1 MYAQRHNNNNVT
13 NNIGVTLCYNNG
25 IVSIITMGCINTKVA
40 PIPENIRIRTKK
52 ERKMLKKALKKQ
64 GITAKV
70 TKSGVA
76 FEIPISGDFRR
87 TKLPPIGK
95 PMEKK
100 EHLTHSSAT
109 DMIETE
115 IKREKAALQLERVR
129 SARSRRENAEQ
140 LKKAAVERS
149 IQSKQEEAALRRA
162 DREKFL
168 MDKLHRRTLKRHTN
182 KKLAHLLEL
191 FDMLQ

>member
-1 MYAQRHNNNNVT
+1 
-13 NNIGVTLCYNNG
+13 
-25 IVSIITMGCINTKVA
+25 MGCINTKVA

-76 FEIPISGDFRR
+76 FEIPVSCDFRT

-109 DMIETE
+109 DVIETE
-115 IKREKAALQLERVR
+115 IKREKAALQFERVR

-162 DREKFL
+162 DREKDL
-168 MDKLHRRTLKRHTN
+168 IDKLHRRSLKRQTN

>member
-1 MYAQRHNNNNVT
+1 
-13 NNIGVTLCYNNG
+13 
-25 IVSIITMGCINTKVA
+25 MGCINTKVA

-70 TKSGVA
+70 TKSGIA

-87 TKLPPIGK
+87 AKLPPIGK
-95 PMEKK
+95 SMGKR
-100 EHLTHSSAT
+100 EHTHSSAT
-109 DMIETE
+109 DVMDTE

-129 SARSRRENAEQ
+129 SARSRREHAEQ
-140 LKKAAVERS
+140 LRKAAVERS
-149 IQSKQEEAALRRA
+149 IQSTKQEEAALRRA
-162 DREKFL
+162 DREKEL
-168 MDKLHRRTLKRHTN
+168 MDKLHRRSLKRQTN

>member
-1 MYAQRHNNNNVT
+1 
-13 NNIGVTLCYNNG
+13 
-25 IVSIITMGCINTKVA
+25 MGCINTKVA
-40 PIPENIRIRTKK
+40 PIPENIRIRTKT

-76 FEIPISGDFRR
+76 FEIPVSCDFRT

-109 DMIETE
+109 DMIAAE

-140 LKKAAVERS
+140 LRKTAVERSTS

-162 DREKFL
+162 DREKDL
-168 MDKLHRRTLKRHTN
+168 MDKLHRRSLKRQTN

>member
-1 MYAQRHNNNNVT
+1 
-13 NNIGVTLCYNNG
+13 
-25 IVSIITMGCINTKVA
+25 MGCINTKVA

-52 ERKMLKKALKKQ
+52 ERQMLKKALKKQ

-70 TKSGVA
+70 TKSGIA

-87 TKLPPIGK
+87 AKLPPIGK
-95 PMEKK
+95 SMGKR
-100 EHLTHSSAT
+100 EHTHNSAT
-109 DMIETE
+109 DVIDTE

-129 SARSRRENAEQ
+129 SARSRREHAEQ
-140 LKKAAVERS
+140 LRKAAVERS
-149 IQSKQEEAALRRA
+149 IQSTKQEEAALRRA
-162 DREKFL
+162 DREKEL
-168 MDKLHRRTLKRHTN
+168 MDKLHRRSLKRQTN

>member
-1 MYAQRHNNNNVT
+1 
-13 NNIGVTLCYNNG
+13 
-25 IVSIITMGCINTKVA
+25 MGCINTKVA

-76 FEIPISGDFRR
+76 FDIPISGDFRR
-87 TKLPPIGK
+87 TKLPPINKPIGK
-95 PMEKK
+95 N
-100 EHLTHSSAT
+100 EHAHRSAT
-109 DMIETE
+109 DVIDTE

-129 SARSRRENAEQ
+129 SARSQREHAEQ
-140 LKKAAVERS
+140 LRKAAVERS
-149 IQSKQEEAALRRA
+149 IQSTKQEEAALRRA
-162 DREKFL
+162 DREKEL
-168 MDKLHRRTLKRHTN
+168 MDKLHRRSLKRQTN

>member
-13 NNIGVTLCYNNG
+13 NNIGVTLCYNNE

-109 DMIETE
+109 DVIETE
-115 IKREKAALQLERVR
+115 IKR
-129 SARSRRENAEQ
+129 N
-140 LKKAAVERS
+140 
-149 IQSKQEEAALRRA
+149 
-162 DREKFL
+162 F
-168 MDKLHRRTLKRHTN
+168 HN
-182 KKLAHLLEL
+182 
-191 FDMLQ
+191 